1 MRNGGIDFQRF
12 ARLENTPVFAKG
24 RKRAHI
30 VQAVGEFDN
39 DNADVF
45 AHGNEHLAKRFS
57 LLVGKRFHLDLG
69 DLGYA
74 VNQFGNRI
82 AKHFGHLLLGGNSV
96 FHRVVQQGGN
106 KRLHVHVK
114 VGQDNGNLHG
124 MDYECFAR
132 FTFLTSMHFLGKAEG
147 LFQQNQFVFVQIG
160 RSQAL
165 KRLEALLRVGA
176 DWRRSG
182 RFDGWVNRRSH

>member
-1 MRNGGIDFQRF
+1 M
-12 ARLENTPVFAKG
+12 
-24 RKRAHI
+24 
-30 VQAVGEFDN
+30 QAVGEFDN

-82 AKHFGHLLLGGNSV
+82 AEHFGHLLLGGNSV

-106 KRLHVHVK
+106 KRLHVHVE
-114 VGQDNGNLHG
+114 VSQDNGNLHG

-147 LFQQNQFVFVQIG
+147 LFQQSQFVFVQIG